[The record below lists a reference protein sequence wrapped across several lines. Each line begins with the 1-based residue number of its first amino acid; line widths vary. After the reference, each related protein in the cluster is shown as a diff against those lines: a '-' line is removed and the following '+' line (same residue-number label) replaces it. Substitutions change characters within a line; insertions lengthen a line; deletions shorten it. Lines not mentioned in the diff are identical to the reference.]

1 MASSKLNSMKLVI
14 LSVSTSIGFLVS
26 YLHNLSLEHIESYL
40 IIVLSLFLDGL
51 FGIIAGVK
59 REGFKTFKS
68 LKLLKNL
75 VMWSTLLSFILVAEV
90 NFEVYWLS
98 ETMLFPFMTFQ
109 LISIVK
115 NISMSGFI
123 KNEKLNSLLDRV
135 DRHKGERK

>member
-1 MASSKLNSMKLVI
+1 MRIVL

-26 YLHNLSLEHIESYL
+26 YLHNLSLEHTESYL
-40 IIVLSLFLDGL
+40 IVILSLFLDGI

-59 REGFKTFKS
+59 REGFKTYKS

-75 VMWSTLLSFILVAEV
+75 VMWSTLLSFVLVTEV
-90 NFEVYWLS
+90 QFGVYWLS
-98 ETMLFPFMTFQ
+98 ETMLFPFMIFQ

-123 KNEKLNSLLDRV
+123 KNEKLNSWLDKV
-135 DRHKGERK
+135 DRHKGKRN